1 MYSRLLIFLL
11 YSLCMAQSDNINY
24 IYYNGY
30 FYDEAP
36 SIVKVNIDSN
46 EEVFSNQQFDLIYQ
60 SAFLFDVSN
69 DLSKILL
76 SPFNDGELIMDFSEL
91 GPLVLY
97 DYISKDTLSSGALN
111 ARFTYNSD
119 KIIFIVFKEMIRKQ
133 NKH

>member
-60 SAFLFDVSN
+60 NAFLFDVS
-69 DLSKILL
+69 DDQSKILL

-97 DYISKDTLSSGALN
+97 DYISNLP
-111 ARFTYNSD
+111 
-119 KIIFIVFKEMIRKQ
+119 I
-133 NKH
+133 